1 MLRQQKL
8 IGLRGIS
15 IPVPQRLSF
24 SESQND
30 FNAKPDAY
38 ANGNNRLT
46 FSFLTLD
53 VNTTYF
59 NGLPHSQFHASSL
72 FVFCAA
78 TNKSDFRQIAEASP
92 NPLWIP
98 HLALH
103 LALNVVNIATLLCV
117 LSVNRYRVY
126 STD

>member
-78 TNKSDFRQIAEASP
+78 TNSPTSDRSLKPRQILYGSRIWLYIWP
-92 NPLWIP
+92 
-98 HLALH
+98 
-103 LALNVVNIATLLCV
+103 
-117 LSVNRYRVY
+117 
-126 STD
+126 